1 MTSITVEHNPDQER
15 LTELGVYAWPI
26 WEKEASE
33 FPWFYDEKETAYIL
47 EGEVVVSAA
56 DGSESAVIKAGD
68 LCRRFQLPLAH
79 QTRLT
84 QTLSIRLIAGE

>member
-1 MTSITVEHNPDQER
+1 MTMTSITVEHSPDPAR

-47 EGEVVVSAA
+47 QGEVVVSAA

-68 LCRRFQLPLAH
+68 LVTFA
-79 QTRLT
+79 
-84 QTLSIRLIAGE
+84 AGFSCHWHIKQDLRKHYQFG

>member
-1 MTSITVEHNPDQER
+1 MTAITVEHNPKQTT

-33 FPWFYDEKETAYIL
+33 FPWHYDDKETAYIL
-47 EGEVVVSAA
+47 EGEVIVTAA

-68 LCRRFQLPLAH
+68 LVTFAAGLSCRWQIKHA
-79 QTRLT
+79 
-84 QTLSIRLIAGE
+84 IRKHYKFG